1 MKDVLIA
8 PDVPT
13 ILAASIVL
21 LVLSFIA
28 LLVLALRIK
37 KFPVSIR
44 DIVITLGLG
53 IVMTVASLVI
63 SNETFAGTRM
73 SRKFGWPH
81 FFYETAS
88 DHGAFNLGP
97 WYSYLLSNVVFF
109 VCAIWLTLVV
119 KKIFMS
125 KRPIS

>member
-1 MKDVLIA
+1 MKDFLIA

-28 LLVLALRIK
+28 LLLLALVIK
-37 KFPVSIR
+37 KFPVSIK
-44 DIVITLGLG
+44 DVAITLGIG
-53 IVMTVASLVI
+53 IVMTVASLTI
-63 SNETFAGTRM
+63 SNETVAGTRM

-97 WYSYLLSNVVFF
+97 SYSYLLSNIVFF
-109 VCAIWLTLVV
+109 VCAVWLTLVV
-119 KKIFMS
+119 RKVLTG
-125 KRPIS
+125 KRPSR

>member
-37 KFPVSIR
+37 KFPVSVR
-44 DIVITLGLG
+44 DVVITLGLG
-53 IVMTVASLVI
+53 IVLALASLLI
-63 SNETFAGTRM
+63 SSETFAGTRM
-73 SRKFGWPH
+73 SRKYGWPH
-81 FFYETAS
+81 FFYERAS
-88 DHGAFNLGP
+88 DHGGFNLGP
-97 WYSYLLSNVVFF
+97 WYSYLLCNVVFF
-109 VCAIWLTLVV
+109 VCAVWLTLVV
-119 KKIFMS
+119 KKVFTS
-125 KRPIS
+125 KTPIS